1 IVAWIVQNSSSD
13 GTTLPSGRGALR
25 LTSRG
30 GHRLVHEVPQP
41 RHDLVEVRPRRLLGE
56 HLGGVVHRHHLA
68 RRPVD
73 LELHRVGHGP
83 FGVLFVAAAEGV
95 DYRRGYEEQDR
106 KSTRLNSSHVKISYA
121 VFCLK
126 KKKKSNEPRGQ
137 GTG

>member
-1 IVAWIVQNSSSD
+1 MRVPAGTRPIIRGAIVAWIVQNSSSD

-56 HLGGVVHRHHLA
+56 HLGGVVHRHHL
-68 RRPVD
+68 
-73 LELHRVGHGP
+73 
-83 FGVLFVAAAEGV
+83 
-95 DYRRGYEEQDR
+95 DR
-106 KSTRLNSSHVKISYA
+106 KSTRLNSSHVKTSYA

-126 KKKKSNEPRGQ
+126 
-137 GTG
+137 